1 MANTSFKDK
10 AIKFLYECRRVL
22 KVTKKPNKK
31 EFLNIAKISAVGLL
45 LIGLIGFVLQTL
57 KQLLF

>member
-1 MANTSFKDK
+1 MLMGFKE
-10 AIKFLYECRRVL
+10 FVQECRRVL

-31 EFLNIAKISAVGLL
+31 EFITIVRVSGIGM
-45 LIGLIGFVLQTL
+45 LIIGTIGFAVYLI